1 MKTKFEFPLCSEC
14 GTQGPTQND
23 ITGTKYCENENC
35 NVWFYWK
42 EGCVHHKGKNNKE
55 IWPNFLIVGAQKS
68 GTTSLFHYLRR
79 HPKIFLSPIKEP
91 AYFSKYRGSVP
102 FKNKKPT
109 KEQYLELFQNVK
121 DESAIG
127 EVSTPYLF
135 DQDSATNIYK
145 TIPNAKIIII
155 LRDPTERA
163 YSRYLDNRWNSD
175 ISPFGEEIRKE
186 LSTYNNEYPDP
197 QDNLLYYGLYYE
209 KVKRYLDTFGE
220 KNVKILIY
228 EEIFPNNIKQKVEE
242 ILEFLGITELHD
254 FEETH
259 YFGYYTPRGEKF
271 LTNALVK
278 KIAYTFVPEN
288 LRAFAYKKIR
298 NKDHVKPEMD
308 MDDRKFLNEFYLDD
322 VLKLQQLLRRSLP
335 WSILDHKKSERV
347 QI

>member
-163 YSRYLDNRWNSD
+163 YSR
-175 ISPFGEEIRKE
+175 
-186 LSTYNNEYPDP
+186 
-197 QDNLLYYGLYYE
+197 
-209 KVKRYLDTFGE
+209 
-220 KNVKILIY
+220 
-228 EEIFPNNIKQKVEE
+228 
-242 ILEFLGITELHD
+242 
-254 FEETH
+254 
-259 YFGYYTPRGEKF
+259 
-271 LTNALVK
+271 
-278 KIAYTFVPEN
+278 
-288 LRAFAYKKIR
+288 
-298 NKDHVKPEMD
+298 
-308 MDDRKFLNEFYLDD
+308 
-322 VLKLQQLLRRSLP
+322 
-335 WSILDHKKSERV
+335 
-347 QI
+347 